1 MLNDVVLLDFW
12 SNVNWQEELSILLRI
27 FIGGVLGFAIGLE
40 RMYKQ
45 KEAGIA
51 THFMVG
57 FASALLTCISIVF
70 RTYLNSDAG
79 RIAAQV
85 VSGIGFLGAG
95 MIFFRR
101 ESLHGLTTAAGVWA
115 TAAIG
120 MAVGAG
126 MYIVAVGATAIV
138 IVVQLV
144 LHTKFFRRHNQRML
158 LVKYENTTE
167 TKQKLHQY
175 FGVQKFSRFKLV
187 KTDTNYVV
195 EAVIRPSQ
203 NYTADNITNFTMNN
217 PEIISIERLE
227 DL

>member
-1 MLNDVVLLDFW
+1 MLNNVALLDFW
-12 SNVNWQEELSILLRI
+12 SNITWQEELAILIRILL
-27 FIGGVLGFAIGLE
+27 GGVLGFAIGLE

-70 RTYLNSDAG
+70 STYLNSDAG

-126 MYIVAVGATAIV
+126 MYYVAIGATAIV

-158 LVKYENTTE
+158 LVKYENTPE

-175 FGVQKFSRFKLV
+175 FGVQTFSRFKLV
-187 KTDTNYVV
+187 KLDDKYIA
-195 EAVIRPSQ
+195 EAVIRPTQ
-203 NYTADNITNFTMNN
+203 NYTADNITDFTMQN
-217 PEIISIERLE
+217 PEIISVERLE